1 MKDFDKDIAC
11 ISSISRYFARLIKNE
26 EYLEY
31 VRTSYS
37 KPFGKID
44 VDETLS
50 LKVDDEK
57 NFLKSIR
64 IAKNKI
70 LMRLIFCDLKQM
82 IQYEDVVD
90 IYSYFADLVIQK
102 TFAFYA

>member
-31 VRTSYS
+31 MRRSYS
-37 KPFGKID
+37 KLFGKID
-44 VDETLS
+44 VEEALS
-50 LKVDDEK
+50 FKVYDEK

-64 IAKNKI
+64 VAKNKI
-70 LMRLIFCDLKQM
+70 LMRFLFVPTE
-82 IQYEDVVD
+82 QYERKDGLEGKVHE
-90 IYSYFADLVIQK
+90 
-102 TFAFYA
+102 T